1 MKEQCDIIILAAGSS
16 SRLGTPKQSLLYKQ
30 NSLLQ
35 HAVNQA
41 LASIAQNII
50 VVLCANDSAMNESTN
65 NARLTY
71 IINYDWK
78 EGMASSIRFGL
89 NHLLQKKSSPKRV
102 TFMTCDQPFV
112 NPALLDKLVS
122 LQIETRSPITASEY
136 GGTVG
141 IPAVFAASLFPAY

>member
-50 VVLCANDSAMNESTN
+50 VVLGANDSAINESTN

-71 IINYDWK
+71 IINYNWK

-89 NHLLQKKSSPKRV
+89 NHLLQKSHHLSV
-102 TFMTCDQPFV
+102 
-112 NPALLDKLVS
+112 
-122 LQIETRSPITASEY
+122 
-136 GGTVG
+136 
-141 IPAVFAASLFPAY
+141 